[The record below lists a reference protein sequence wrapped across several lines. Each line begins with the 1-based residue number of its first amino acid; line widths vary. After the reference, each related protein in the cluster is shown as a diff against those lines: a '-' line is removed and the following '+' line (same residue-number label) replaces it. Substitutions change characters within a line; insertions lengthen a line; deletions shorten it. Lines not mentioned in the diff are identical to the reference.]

1 MSALGRANLD
11 GTDARGSVLR
21 FIRVL
26 GATDAAKAPSPT
38 LANSVHYIQAYQ
50 KMGIQSMST
59 DRRIYFLAGLPRSG
73 STLLANI
80 LAQHPRIHVTTTS
93 GIVDMLVQ
101 VRNAWDRL
109 REFQAM
115 DRKASERVKRN
126 VLSAML
132 QGYFAHIER
141 PICIDKNR
149 RWSEYLEMAAELIGG
164 RERLKI
170 LVTVRDL
177 RDVLASFETLHRKTS
192 ALGQLPL
199 EADRGA
205 KFKTTLGRLEVLME
219 DERAVG
225 RAYHGIR
232 DAVTRGWK
240 DHMHF
245 IDYEDLT
252 HKPEETLRGVY
263 RFLGE
268 EGHRHDFAHVE
279 QVMFED
285 DFAYGLRDLHV
296 IRPKVEPQA
305 PKWPKVFDE
314 AVFDSASWK
323 NVESI
328 AEFWKACL
336 KA

>member
-1 MSALGRANLD
+1 MSDPR
-11 GTDARGSVLR
+11 
-21 FIRVL
+21 
-26 GATDAAKAPSPT
+26 
-38 LANSVHYIQAYQ
+38 Q
-50 KMGIQSMST
+50 
-59 DRRIYFLAGLPRSG
+59 IYFLAGLPRSG

-80 LAQHPRIHVTTTS
+80 LVQHPRIHVTTTS

-115 DRKASERVKRN
+115 ERRTSEQVKGN
-126 VLSAML
+126 VLRAML

-149 RWSEYLEMAAELIGG
+149 RWSEFLEMGAELVGG
-164 RERLKI
+164 RDRLKV

-177 RDVLASFETLHRKTS
+177 RNVLASFEKLYRRTS
-192 ALGQLPL
+192 ALGQVPL

-205 KFKTTLGRLEVLME
+205 KFKTALGRVEVLIE
-219 DERAVG
+219 EERAVG
-225 RAYHGIR
+225 RAYHAIR

-240 DHMHF
+240 DRMHF

-252 HKPEETLRGVY
+252 RTPGKTIKGVY

-268 EGHRHDFAHVE
+268 EGHEHDFEHVD
-279 QVMFED
+279 QVTLED
-285 DFAYGLRDLHV
+285 DYVYGFRDLHV
-296 IRPKVEPQA
+296 IRSKVEPQ
-305 PKWPKVFDE
+305 PPSWPKVFDD
-314 AVFDSASWK
+314 AVFQSPAWK
-323 NVESI
+323 NIESI
-328 AEFWKACL
+328 AEFWKPYL

>member
-1 MSALGRANLD
+1 MSD
-11 GTDARGSVLR
+11 
-21 FIRVL
+21 
-26 GATDAAKAPSPT
+26 P
-38 LANSVHYIQAYQ
+38 
-50 KMGIQSMST
+50 
-59 DRRIYFLAGLPRSG
+59 RRIYFLAGLPRSG

-80 LAQHPRIHVTTTS
+80 LVQHPRIHVTGTS

-101 VRNAWDRL
+101 VRNGWDRL

-115 DRKASERVKRN
+115 ERRTSEQVKGN
-126 VLSAML
+126 VLRAML

-149 RWSEYLEMAAELIGG
+149 RWSEFLEMGAELVGG
-164 RERLKI
+164 RDRLKV

-177 RDVLASFETLHRKTS
+177 RNVLASFEKLYRKTS

-205 KFKTTLGRLEVLME
+205 KFKTALGRVEVLME
-219 DERAVG
+219 EERAVG
-225 RAYHGIR
+225 RAYYGIR

-240 DHMHF
+240 DRMHF

-252 HKPEETLRGVY
+252 RKPRETINSVY

-268 EGHRHDFAHVE
+268 ERHQHDFEHVE
-279 QVMFED
+279 QVTFED
-285 DFAYGLRDLHV
+285 DFVYGFRDLHV
-296 IRPKVEPQA
+296 IRSKVVPQ
-305 PKWPKVFDE
+305 PPSWPKVFDD
-314 AVFDSASWK
+314 AVFQSPAWK
-323 NVESI
+323 NIESI
-328 AEFWKACL
+328 AEFWKLYL